1 MSLIEANAIAISFG
15 ENVILDGVDFT
26 AREGEL
32 IGLIGENGAGKT
44 TLLRVMANLLPAK
57 AGTVRFRGDDVHA
70 LSRRAYAREMAYLPQ
85 IAVSHWPLEV
95 RHLVALGRL
104 PHRDPWQKLADDDL
118 ERIETVLRW
127 TGTLHLANRT
137 VTTLSGG
144 EFVRVML
151 ARALASEP
159 KLLLADEPVASLDPF
174 HQLQVMELLHEI
186 AKRGACVLVVLH
198 DLALA
203 ARFCDRLLL
212 LHEGRVMAEGA
223 PEAVLTPSNLKE
235 AYGILAEF
243 GEREGTM
250 YLLPWQRL
258 DAGLDETG
266 GKRK

>member
-1 MSLIEANAIAISFG
+1 MSLIEGNAIAVHFG
-15 ENVILDGVDFT
+15 DNVILDGVDLA

-44 TLLRVMANLLPAK
+44 TLLRVLANLLPAEN
-57 AGTVRFRGDDVHA
+57 GEVRFRGDDIQEI
-70 LSRRAYAREMAYLPQ
+70 SRRAYAREMAYLPQ
-85 IAVSHWPLEV
+85 AAISHWPLEV

-104 PHRDPWQKLADDDL
+104 PHRDPWQRLAEADL
-118 ERIETVLRW
+118 ECVETVLRW
-127 TGTLHLANRT
+127 TDTFHLATRT

-144 EFVRVML
+144 ELVRVML

-174 HQLQVMELLHEI
+174 HQLQVMELLRDI
-186 AKRGACVLVVLH
+186 AKRDACVLVVLH

-212 LHEGRVMAEGA
+212 LHAGKVMAEGS
-223 PEAVLTPSNLKE
+223 PEAVLTPSNLKA
-235 AYGILAEF
+235 AYAITAEF
-243 GEREGTM
+243 GEREGAM

-258 DAGLDETG
+258 EAEAGEG
-266 GKRK
+266 GEKE

>member
-1 MSLIEANAIAISFG
+1 MKLIEGSDLAVSFG
-15 ENVILDGVDFT
+15 NNVILDGVDL
-26 AREGEL
+26 AAEEGEL

-44 TLLRVMANLLPAK
+44 TLLRVLANLLPAK
-57 AGTVRFRGDDVHA
+57 TGEVRFRGDNLHA
-70 LSRRAYAREMAYLPQ
+70 FSRRAYAREMAYLPQ
-85 IAVSHWPLEV
+85 VAVSHWPLEV

-104 PHRDPWQKLADDDL
+104 PHLDPWQKLAGADL

-127 TGTLHLANRT
+127 TGTLHLATRT

-174 HQLQVMELLHEI
+174 HQLQVMELLRDI

-212 LHEGRVMAEGA
+212 LHAGRVMADGA

-235 AYGILAEF
+235 AYGIVAEF
-243 GEREGTM
+243 GERDGTM
-250 YLLPWQRL
+250 YLLPWCRL
-258 DAGLDETG
+258 DTGLDEGG
-266 GKRK
+266 GKA